1 MISEDELKTFEESG
15 KDSSIDTTDTLV
27 DPLLKE
33 QKEQA
38 TQMRAAL
45 LSCKKNDITSAKV
58 ALQNI
63 AVLQVYHQVSRII
76 RYTELMDRL
85 EDKLYDSI
93 DMSLAE
99 MDECDP
105 NTMLVLLKVQSQL
118 QESMVLSQ
126 KLLEPYMNID
136 LESIAPPVDV
146 TEETSFGAAI
156 IPKESR
162 NVIRNGAQALLT
174 ELRNAENLSPNNEA
188 TEKDDGNSDADTQ

>member
-15 KDSSIDTTDTLV
+15 KDNSIDTTDTLV

-76 RYTELMDRL
+76 RYTGLKISCM
-85 EDKLYDSI
+85 I
-93 DMSLAE
+93 
-99 MDECDP
+99 
-105 NTMLVLLKVQSQL
+105 LL
-118 QESMVLSQ
+118 
-126 KLLEPYMNID
+126 I
-136 LESIAPPVDV
+136 
-146 TEETSFGAAI
+146 
-156 IPKESR
+156 
-162 NVIRNGAQALLT
+162 
-174 ELRNAENLSPNNEA
+174 
-188 TEKDDGNSDADTQ
+188 